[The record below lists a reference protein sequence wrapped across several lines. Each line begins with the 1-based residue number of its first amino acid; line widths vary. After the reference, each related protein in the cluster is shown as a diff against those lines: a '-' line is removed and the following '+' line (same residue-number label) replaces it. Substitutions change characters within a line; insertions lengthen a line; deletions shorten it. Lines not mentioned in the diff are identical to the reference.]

1 MFKGAWRNGRRN
13 GLKNLSFGE
22 VNSSKVSSQIQ
33 GRLNLKKILAMLT
46 LSQDLTL
53 LGKVQRLNGNYL

>member
-33 GRLNLKKILAMLT
+33 GRLSLYLNLDKLT
-46 LSQDLTL
+46 LSQDL
-53 LGKVQRLNGNYL
+53 K